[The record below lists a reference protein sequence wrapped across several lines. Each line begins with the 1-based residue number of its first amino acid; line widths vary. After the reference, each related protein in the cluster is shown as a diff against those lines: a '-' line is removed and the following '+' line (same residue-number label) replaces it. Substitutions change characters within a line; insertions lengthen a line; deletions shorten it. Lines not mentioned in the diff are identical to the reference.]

1 MNDENLKKGKRFSSE
16 YQPSPEAKSRGMIK
30 ANAEKN
36 IILNLRSKLNELNT
50 VDKVVEGVNKEIE
63 NGVYKN
69 AIELI
74 KIAKEPEK
82 QEIDLTNKTP
92 QIVVA
97 SQADADII
105 KNIQN
110 VKINENIL

>member
-1 MNDENLKKGKRFSSE
+1 MNDENLKKGKRFTSE
-16 YQPSPEAKSRGMIK
+16 YQPSPEAKSEGAIK

-36 IILNLRSKLNELNT
+36 ILLNLRTKLNEFKT

-69 AIELI
+69 AIELL

-82 QEIDLTNKTP
+82 QEINLSASNP
-92 QIVVA
+92 QIIVA
-97 SQADADII
+97 SESD
-105 KNIQN
+105 KELLNKIQN
-110 VKINENIL
+110 VKTD

>member
-1 MNDENLKKGKRFSSE
+1 MNDENLKKGKKFSKE
-16 YQPSPEAKSRGMIK
+16 YQPSPEAKSKGAIK

-36 IILNLRSKLNELNT
+36 ILLNLRTKLNEYNT
-50 VDKVVEGVNKEIE
+50 VDKVVEGINKEVE
-63 NGVYKN
+63 DGNYKN

-74 KIAKEPEK
+74 KIAREPEK

>member
-16 YQPSPEAKSRGMIK
+16 YQPSPEAKSEGAIK

-36 IILNLRSKLNELNT
+36 ILLNLRTKLNEFKT

-69 AIELI
+69 AIELL

-82 QEIDLTNKTP
+82 QEINLSGSKGL
-92 QIVVA
+92 VV
-97 SQADADII
+97 QVADEETKKII
-105 KNIQN
+105 ED
-110 VKINENIL
+110 V

>member
-1 MNDENLKKGKRFSSE
+1 MNDENLKKGKRFSKE
-16 YQPSPEAKSRGMIK
+16 YQPSPEAKSEGMIK

-36 IILNLRSKLNELNT
+36 ILLNLRTKLNEFKT

-69 AIELI
+69 AIELL

-82 QEIDLTNKTP
+82 QEINLSASNP
-92 QIVVA
+92 QIIVA
-97 SQADADII
+97 SESD
-105 KNIQN
+105 KELLNKIQN
-110 VKINENIL
+110 VKTD

>member
-1 MNDENLKKGKRFSSE
+1 MNDENLKKGKRFTSE
-16 YQPSPEAKSRGMIK
+16 YQPSPEAKSEGAIR

-36 IILNLRSKLNELNT
+36 ILLNLRTKLNEFKT

-69 AIELI
+69 AIELL

-82 QEIDLTNKTP
+82 QEINLSASNP
-92 QIVVA
+92 QIIVA
-97 SQADADII
+97 SESD
-105 KNIQN
+105 KELLNKIQN
-110 VKINENIL
+110 VKTD

>member
-1 MNDENLKKGKRFSSE
+1 MNDENLKKGKRFTSE
-16 YQPSPEAKSRGMIK
+16 YQPSPEAKSEGAIK

-36 IILNLRSKLNELNT
+36 ILLNLRTKLNEFKT

-69 AIELI
+69 AIELL

-82 QEIDLTNKTP
+82 QEINLNGGVEIQKVFIDEATKKET
-92 QIVVA
+92 QKH
-97 SQADADII
+97 I
-105 KNIQN
+105 KDF
-110 VKINENIL
+110 IND